1 MKHQRQNLD
10 IAFHTIQPEQ
20 VRDGLFISRQEGCE
34 LNSRTIGREEYLHYA
49 ASRLLGYSLDEL
61 ENLHTLLCQDMC
73 SRSGTQTGI
82 FHLLFS
88 YGQDVLKLE
97 RGVPVCR
104 FEELLDWRDISYRL
118 GQDIF
123 TTAYLAWQDWKLG
136 SCSNWFS
143 WPAMIGTDNFRLQ
156 ELLKQGISE
165 NHFHLNG
172 SSQSFPLSWACMM
185 NHPQKIYQFFDKEA
199 VRKDMRYNLS
209 VSVLG
214 RASDYLMTWPERLI
228 WAAWLRAAL
237 YQSFFLGVPVQER
250 DVKAFFVSNKKLGRA
265 EDMVQP
271 LRFQGRRVRRPDGLM
286 RCLDYALSADDQ
298 SCSRLLA
305 GERQLLYQG
314 FFRYLRNELT
324 ELEADLFYL
333 YLLLKSQFRGEIVQ
347 INGRV
352 GFRNFSQ
359 YQDRKECF
367 WEDIPEY
374 KAEGRRLAVG
384 ATLHD
389 SQQIL
394 SLEAR
399 IVPKK
404 SPDKQYEAVFE
415 TDRLVY
421 FAEHEKEL
429 EKLGFARGGGLA
441 QRDKVRCWG
450 EEDAPYFYV
459 LHFIKDRDKPANK
472 SVQQMRNQKVR
483 IESKEMVRSLSTALR
498 QSGYLRSRI
507 RGIDAAS
514 FEIGCR
520 PETFAP
526 EFRFMRSLSA
536 VSPWCGHF
544 QKGGM
549 VPQLRATYHVGEDFL
564 DIADGLRAIDEAV
577 QFLELGRG
585 DRLGHALAMGVDPKR
600 HYQEKEYQL
609 LLSKQ
614 DRLDNLIWLL
624 FRSVELGISINVRQ
638 QEQLRMEAE
647 ELLEY
652 LYGAFLPREIKTVS
666 LQDYYES
673 WNLRGDHPNY
683 YRTPKQSDGTERFVP
698 PGSYRSFMC
707 RKSSRLDLWRTREE
721 LRYLCYLYH
730 FEAKVRQRGEEV
742 VAKTVDKPYMDL
754 MGAFQD
760 QMQRYIG
767 ELGIMVECNPTSN
780 YLIGTLRRYDEHP
793 IFRFNSFGFGGECPE
808 GHLSVSINTDDQG
821 VFDTSLENEYALLAC
836 SMSKALAPD
845 GTKLYSRDIIYQYL
859 DHIRQMGNEQSF

>member
-10 IAFHTIQPEQ
+10 IVFHAIQPEQ
-20 VRDGLFISRQEGCE
+20 VRDSLFTPRREGCE

-49 ASRLLGYSLDEL
+49 ASRLPGYSLDEL
-61 ENLHTLLCQDMC
+61 ENLHTLLCQDM
-73 SRSGTQTGI
+73 RAGPGKQGGV

-97 RGVPVCR
+97 GGVPVCR

-123 TTAYLAWQDWKLG
+123 TTAYLAWQDLKLG
-136 SCSNWFS
+136 SRSSFFS
-143 WPAMIGTDNFRLQ
+143 WPAIIGTDNFRLQ

-185 NHPQKIYQFFDKEA
+185 NHPRKIYQFFDKEA
-199 VRKDMRYNLS
+199 VRKDMRHNLS

-237 YQSFFLGVPVQER
+237 YRSFFLGVPVQGR
-250 DVKAFFVSNKKLGRA
+250 DIKTFFASNRKWGRA
-265 EDMVQP
+265 EDLVQP
-271 LRFQGRRVRRPDGLM
+271 LRFQGRRVRRPDGVT
-286 RCLDYALSADDQ
+286 RCLDYALSTDDR

-305 GERQLLYQG
+305 GERQFLYQG

-352 GFRNFSQ
+352 GFQNFSQ
-359 YQDRKECF
+359 YQDRKEHF

-421 FAEHEKEL
+421 FAEHEQEL
-429 EKLGFARGGGLA
+429 EKLGFVRGGGLA
-441 QRDKVRCWG
+441 QQDKVRCWG
-450 EEDAPYFYV
+450 AVDASYFYV
-459 LHFIKDRDKPANK
+459 LHFIKDRDKPMSK
-472 SVQQMRNQKVR
+472 DIQQMRNQKIR
-483 IESKEMVRSLSTALR
+483 TESKKMVQSLSAALR
-498 QSGYLRSRI
+498 QSDYLRSRI

-520 PETFAP
+520 PETFAT
-526 EFRFMRSLSA
+526 EFRFMKSLSA
-536 VSPWCGHF
+536 ASPRHGCF
-544 QKGGM
+544 PENNR

-577 QFLELGRG
+577 QFLELERG

-609 LLSKQ
+609 LLPKQ
-614 DRLDNLIWLL
+614 DWLDNLVWLL
-624 FRSVELGISINVRQ
+624 FRSVELGISIDMRLR
-638 QEQLRMEAE
+638 ERLRMEAE

-652 LYGAFLPREIKTVS
+652 LYGTALPRQVKTVS
-666 LQDYYES
+666 LQNYYES
-673 WNLRGDHPNY
+673 WNLRGDHPDC
-683 YRTPKQSDGTERFVP
+683 YRTPKQPDAPKQFVP
-698 PGSYRSFMC
+698 PGGYRSFMR
-707 RKSSRLDLWRTREE
+707 RKSFRLDMLRSREE

-730 FEAKVRQRGEEV
+730 FDSKVRQRGEEV

-754 MGAFQD
+754 MGVLQD
-760 QMQRYIG
+760 QMQRCIG

-780 YLIGTLRRYDEHP
+780 YLIGTFKRYDEHP
-793 IFRFNSFGFGGECPE
+793 IFRFNSFGFGGECAE
-808 GHLSVSINTDDQG
+808 GQLSVSVNTDDQG

-836 SMSKALAPD
+836 SMSKALASD
-845 GTKLYSRDIIYQYL
+845 GSKRYSRDVIYQYL